1 MFSGQRFAILAMFLT
16 FQSNK
21 RTNLE
26 AYLKKDPI
34 SDQGRKKRTYLAAL
48 HKLNLFK
55 GGKEQGK
62 DVVHNSDNH
71 LNRGGGAGG

>member
-1 MFSGQRFAILAMFLT
+1 MLKGLIL
-16 FQSNK
+16 
-21 RTNLE
+21 
-26 AYLKKDPI
+26 
-34 SDQGRKKRTYLAAL
+34 DQGLKKRTYLAAL

-55 GGKEQGK
+55 GVKEQGK

>member
-1 MFSGQRFAILAMFLT
+1 MFLGQRFEILAMFLT
-16 FQSNK
+16 FQTNK
-21 RTNLE
+21 WTKLE

-34 SDQGRKKRTYLAAL
+34 SDQGLKKRTYLAAL

-55 GGKEQGK
+55 GVKEQGK

-71 LNRGGGAGG
+71 LNIGGGAGG